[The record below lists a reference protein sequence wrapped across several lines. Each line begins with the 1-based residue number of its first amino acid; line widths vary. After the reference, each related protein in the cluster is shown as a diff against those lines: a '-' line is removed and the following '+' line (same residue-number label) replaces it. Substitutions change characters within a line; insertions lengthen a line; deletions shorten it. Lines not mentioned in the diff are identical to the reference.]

1 MHLQL
6 IFHGKPVTP
15 LENIFHFMT
24 KDFYNFEDSNPQW
37 KYTNIQILLKIK
49 IFSNFR
55 DQFRA
60 LLQHNFQRHYG
71 TNRAPLS
78 LSFDPAWLISN
89 KGFDDVLNDW
99 MANVLVTYPD
109 VYFTTE
115 IQVMEG
121 ILISIQGFFLRVF

>member
-1 MHLQL
+1 MKTL
-6 IFHGKPVTP
+6 I
-15 LENIFHFMT
+15 
-24 KDFYNFEDSNPQW
+24 QW
-37 KYTNIQILLKIK
+37 KYNNVKILLKIER
-49 IFSNFR
+49 FSNFR

-121 ILISIQGFFLRVF
+121 ILISIQGFFLTNEKLNYLNQLSKLK